1 MDDSNQIDVPPSF
14 VALYTARSGDRL
26 TRPPQAVRERYEVCE
41 DLAQMLAEQA
51 SAAQFKTGASER
63 EVLEE
68 MQAGL
73 AGTESPLPGQEA
85 QWVVLRIAEILGW
98 SVPLG

>member
-1 MDDSNQIDVPPSF
+1 MDDSNQIEVPPSF

-51 SAAQFKTGASER
+51 SAAQFKTGASEHEAWPAR
-63 EVLEE
+63 NRHCP
-68 MQAGL
+68 ARKRNGWSCASPRSW
-73 AGTESPLPGQEA
+73 AGTCRLAST
-85 QWVVLRIAEILGW
+85 IAG
-98 SVPLG
+98 

>member
-1 MDDSNQIDVPPSF
+1 MGDSNQIEVPPSF
-14 VALYTARSGDRL
+14 AALYTARSGDRL
-26 TRPPQAVRERYEVCE
+26 TRPAQEVRERYEVCE
-41 DLAQMLAEQA
+41 DLAHMLAEQA

-73 AGTESPLPGQEA
+73 AGTQSPLPGPEA
-85 QWVVLRIAEILGW
+85 QWVVLRIAELLAWNVQSG
-98 SVPLG
+98 